1 MTRDTALAVAA
12 AKITPCAD
20 LREVRDVL
28 RRIIGLLCWRQGFED
43 PQDSGNLVADLTL
56 NIMSTIRISEKRR

>member
-1 MTRDTALAVAA
+1 MTRDTARAVAA

-28 RRIIGLLCWRQGFED
+28 RRIIGYYVGDKGLKTRK
-43 PQDSGNLVADLTL
+43 TL
-56 NIMSTIRISEKRR
+56 EIWSQI